1 MGALEYAFT
10 ILGLFAAGCIIA
22 LHIARALY
30 RTFERWRDDR
40 DAAAAVARI
49 EERTHRD

>member
-10 ILGLFAAGCIIA
+10 ILGLFVAGCIIA
-22 LHIARALY
+22 LYIARALY
-30 RTFERWRDDR
+30 RAFERMRDDR